1 MTLWIALTA
10 TTTESTLEYVKGSH
24 RGPIYDSKYGQHRS
38 LPCVPAPPTPIY
50 LSAKVKNAPGCQ
62 DPGH

>member
-38 LPCVPAPPTPIY
+38 LPCASTP
-50 LSAKVKNAPGCQ
+50 S
-62 DPGH
+62 DS